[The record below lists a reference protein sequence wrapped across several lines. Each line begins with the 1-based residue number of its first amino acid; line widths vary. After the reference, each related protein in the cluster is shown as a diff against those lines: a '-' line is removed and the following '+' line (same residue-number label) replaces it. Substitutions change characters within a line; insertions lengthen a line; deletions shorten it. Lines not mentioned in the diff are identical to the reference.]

1 MNPADELRIL
11 IGDGGITEDAVQS
24 ITGINPE
31 KLRSFLDQT
40 QSGMVVADPEK
51 TAVLSTDEIM
61 RLSILVAQLTAG
73 FQIDDDERLTGILE
87 SLTLECGLT
96 LPNIARLTGLQ
107 IEDLESCLRDPTS
120 VPIEKRYALALRS
133 SYLINT
139 VGLARTR

>member
-11 IGDGGITEDAVQS
+11 IGDGGITEDAVRS
-24 ITGINPE
+24 ITGITTE
-31 KLRSFLDQT
+31 KLRSFLNQA

-51 TAVLSTDEIM
+51 MEVLSTDESM

-73 FQIDDDERLTGILE
+73 FQIDDDERLTAILE

-96 LPNIARLTGLQ
+96 VPNIARLTGLE
-107 IEDLESCLRDPTS
+107 IEDLESGLHDPAS
-120 VPIEKRYALALRS
+120 VPIEKKYALALRS
-133 SYLINT
+133 SYVINA